1 MNYIKFSMK
10 KIAILSILILSF
22 FAVSFA
28 FAAQQPEMNV
38 YVADINVGETAH
50 VQVILPID
58 VIGEVIVSVNDQNY
72 TAKVVNGNATV
83 DLKDLKEGNYTLNVT
98 CPENGNYSKISKNV
112 SLSVINKTPSVPD
125 NKTPDNKTPE
135 NKTPVSPENKTPVN
149 PKNNTPANAGGEPV
163 NTQNVT
169 PVAPTNI
176 TNDTN
181 TTNKTNNTNNT
192 VPTKKVDNPP
202 AQTEKPKTEQPKYY
216 LILQKAGLPIAILVL
231 VVIVVIVGGIYLR
244 KK

>member
-1 MNYIKFSMK
+1 MK

-28 FAAQQPEMNV
+28 FAAQQSEMNV

-98 CPENGNYSKISKNV
+98 CLENGNYSKISKNV

-125 NKTPDNKTPE
+125 